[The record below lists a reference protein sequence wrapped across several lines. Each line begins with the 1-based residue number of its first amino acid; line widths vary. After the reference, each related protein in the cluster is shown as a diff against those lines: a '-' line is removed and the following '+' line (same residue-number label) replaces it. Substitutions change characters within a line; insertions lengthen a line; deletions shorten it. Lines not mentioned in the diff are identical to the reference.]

1 MTINELLN
9 RLNVAKK
16 RYDGNLEV
24 VIEMPNGY
32 CESTHKTT
40 VDDVVILKGGYVDA
54 QKMAFVIESESG
66 GIDTYGQPKEEV
78 YSTPPDGV

>member
-24 VIEMPNGY
+24 VVEMPSGY
-32 CESTHKTT
+32 CESIHKTA
-40 VDDVVILKGGYVDA
+40 VGDVVILKGGLVDCE
-54 QKMAFVIESESG
+54 KMALVIEPESG
-66 GIDTYGQPKEEV
+66 GLDTYGQPAEKV
-78 YSTPPDGV
+78 YSA

>member
-32 CESTHKTT
+32 CESIHKTT

-54 QKMAFVIESESG
+54 QKMALVIESESG
-66 GIDTYGQPKEEV
+66 GLDRYGQPAEKIH
-78 YSTPPDGV
+78 STSPDGV